1 MIEKTSKIKIENIF
15 LDLNNPRY
23 VEQQS
28 ESDAIEYLI
37 ANEDIKPLAKN
48 IAEIGSIS
56 PLELMALV
64 PHPKAKNS
72 YVTAEGNRRLCA
84 LKLLIDPD
92 KAKNKKDKEYFN
104 KLKSGMKS
112 KIAEIPAIIFKSF
125 DLARPW
131 VELRHDPQT
140 GVGTKK
146 WNTEQ
151 IGRFNQGGRAD
162 SPNATAISLI
172 DYAKAHKL
180 ISDDILQN
188 IQITTLTRFL
198 STPDVRSAIGLASP
212 KGIQINV
219 EDKDFNAALTKFL
232 EDAADPIGSI
242 SSRANVEARR
252 LYAENLRK
260 GGFSPKNR
268 GVAIHVPGMQINTQK
283 STTLTP
289 TSQKQKSRGRNA
301 KSRDQDKRVIPSGF
315 ISKVKDPTFSRIFK
329 ELKELDVENFPFA
342 GIYLLRTLIEQA
354 STLYLKKLKVPIKP
368 QDKLNSKLQII
379 SKELSAT
386 GFIGI
391 GLRALNK
398 MASDMNSAY
407 SPDTMGNFVHGGSPP
422 NRVYII
428 KAWDNFEPTLVE
440 ILKEIEPKK

>member
-1 MIEKTSKIKIENIF
+1 MIEKTSTIKIENIF

-72 YVTAEGNRRLCA
+72 FVTAEGNRRLCA

-92 KAKNKKDKEYFN
+92 KAKHKNDKEYFK
-104 KLKSGMKS
+104 KLKGGMKS
-112 KIAEIPAIIFKSF
+112 RITEIPAIIFTSF
-125 DLARPW
+125 ELARPW

-140 GVGTKK
+140 GVGTKR
-146 WNTEQ
+146 WNATQ
-151 IGRFNQGGRAD
+151 KGRFNQGGRAD
-162 SPNATAISLI
+162 TPNATAINLI

-180 ISDDILQN
+180 VSDDILQN

-219 EDKDFNAALTKFL
+219 EDKDFNAALKKFL
-232 EDAADPIGSI
+232 EDAADPNGAIT
-242 SSRANVEARR
+242 SRSNVEDRR

-268 GVAIHVPGMQINTQK
+268 GVATHTPGIHIQPPASAG
-283 STTLTP
+283 LTP
-289 TSQKQKSRGRNA
+289 ASQKRPSNGRSVR
-301 KSRDQDKRVIPSGF
+301 SRDKDKKIIPSGF
-315 ISKVKDPTFSRIFK
+315 TSKVKDPVFSRLFR
-329 ELKELDVENFPFA
+329 ELKELDAETFSFA
-342 GIYLLRTLIEQA
+342 GVYLMRALIERA
-354 STLYLKKLKVPIKP
+354 SVLYLKKMKVSKLP
-368 QDKLNSKLQII
+368 DKLHLKLGAV
-379 SKELSAT
+379 SKELVANGYT
-386 GFIGI
+386 GK

-398 MASDMNSAY
+398 MASDVDSTY
-407 SPDTMGNFVHGGSPP
+407 SPDTIGNFVHGGAIPT
-422 NRVYII
+422 RVYII
-428 KAWDNFEPTLVE
+428 KAWDTFEPTLVE

>member
-1 MIEKTSKIKIENIF
+1 MIEKTSTIKIENIF

-28 ESDAIEYLI
+28 ESDAIAYLI
-37 ANEDIKPLAKN
+37 DNEDIKPLAKN

-104 KLKSGMKS
+104 KLKIGMKS

-172 DYAKAHKL
+172 DYAKVHKL

-188 IQITTLTRFL
+188 IQIREIQ
-198 STPDVRSAIGLASP
+198 S
-212 KGIQINV
+212 GIDRQR
-219 EDKDFNAALTKFL
+219 ESL
-232 EDAADPIGSI
+232 
-242 SSRANVEARR
+242 
-252 LYAENLRK
+252 
-260 GGFSPKNR
+260 
-268 GVAIHVPGMQINTQK
+268 MM
-283 STTLTP
+283 
-289 TSQKQKSRGRNA
+289 
-301 KSRDQDKRVIPSGF
+301 
-315 ISKVKDPTFSRIFK
+315 
-329 ELKELDVENFPFA
+329 
-342 GIYLLRTLIEQA
+342 
-354 STLYLKKLKVPIKP
+354 LKKYQVEFDNL
-368 QDKLNSKLQII
+368 DERII
-379 SKELSAT
+379 GYIE
-386 GFIGI
+386 
-391 GLRALNK
+391 
-398 MASDMNSAY
+398 ASNNLERSIA
-407 SPDTMGNFVHGGSPP
+407 SFLG
-422 NRVYII
+422 
-428 KAWDNFEPTLVE
+428 
-440 ILKEIEPKK
+440 KK